1 MKKFKINQMRRD
13 LPRRE
18 TCRTCGARIAKFMD
32 FGDMPLAGAFL
43 QPEQDTE
50 FVYPMEVCFCPVC
63 TLVQIPNVIAKDALF
78 NEDYHYFSS
87 VTTTLNQ
94 HFEEYAAFLSR
105 LTADFASPTIL
116 EFGCNDGVLLTK
128 LKEMKINGVGVDAS
142 SNVVAAGKKRGLD
155 IICGFFDAKIAGELV
170 KTRPRP
176 IVITG
181 SNVFAHNDDVEN
193 ILKGVQV
200 LLDPSGYFVVEVHY
214 LVDLIKGLQF
224 DFFYHEHCNYYSL
237 QSISYLLNKF
247 DLEVVG
253 VQHTKLHGGSL
264 RVVSRFKNQANLV
277 AEDVVRLQEQEAAL
291 GLQSL
296 DFYQD
301 FAARIDNAKFELVAL
316 LKNEKALGK
325 RIFGYGASG
334 RSVTLLNYMGI
345 TSELL
350 DFMVDESPLRA
361 GHVMPGLHIPIY
373 GRDKGRLEATDVCL
387 ITAWT
392 YAKEIVQK
400 ESWYLDQGKKFIV
413 PLPHLKTIP

>member
-1 MKKFKINQMRRD
+1 MKYKVNQVRRD

-18 TCRTCGARIAKFMD
+18 TCRTCGSKIVEFMD

-43 QPEQDTE
+43 QPGQDTE
-50 FVYPMEVCFCPVC
+50 FVYPMQVCFCPVC

-78 NEDYHYFSS
+78 NENYHYFSS
-87 VTTTLNQ
+87 ITTTLNR
-94 HFEEYAAFLSR
+94 HFEEYAAYLSE
-105 LTADFASPTIL
+105 LTADFVSPTIL
-116 EFGCNDGVLLTK
+116 EFGCNDGVLLAR
-128 LKEMKINGVGVDAS
+128 LKEKGINGVGVDAS
-142 SNVVAAGKKRGLD
+142 SNVVEAGKKRGLD
-155 IICGFFDAKIAGELV
+155 IICGFFDAQTAGELV

-200 LLDPSGYFVVEVHY
+200 LLDPKGYFVVEVHY

-237 QSISYLLNKF
+237 HSISYLLNKF

-253 VQHTKLHGGSL
+253 VQHIGLHGGSL
-264 RVVSRFKNQANLV
+264 RVVSRFKNQANVV
-277 AEDVVRLQEQEAAL
+277 AEDVARLLEQEKTL
-291 GLQSL
+291 GLDSL
-296 DFYQD
+296 EFYQD
-301 FAARIDNAKFELVAL
+301 FAARIENARAELLAL
-316 LKNEKALGK
+316 LNSEKAQGK

-350 DFMVDESPLRA
+350 EFMVDESPLRA

-373 GRDKGRLEATDVCL
+373 GRDKLRLETTDVCL
-387 ITAWT
+387 ITAWP

-400 ESWYLDQGKKFIV
+400 ESWYLDQGKKFVV